1 MPYFC
6 KTFRIFAPTNV
17 SHYVEIANFK
27 QSMLGTQT
35 AAHITWAAHLCS
47 IRVFGDTLHRHGW
60 QSTFRIAKINH
71 SNSLP
76 WRTKNKGHMTDY
88 SYYWSIDGE
97 IRLPR
102 PERTYFDD
110 LSEEYKGVTTEQKL
124 LEIAYC
130 VWHGL
135 SLYDEVKT
143 TLQEHTN
150 PKEYTIKSCLLC
162 YIEFLRSGDTKNKS
176 YVILKDKLTTK
187 QAADLLSEELMLR
200 YRLPANGDN
209 HYLVTAQWNYND
221 TQNSDY
227 FKPTKVSAIPLTED
241 EIRAVNPWQG
251 SYVKPNRSALYDPT
265 SQWLLVED
273 EQIIKEFNEKN
284 KNNDYKFELGMR
296 PEPFN
301 GNPLTAKV
309 IVLSLNPGYVYRVNN
324 LFARLLQMIQKVE
337 EPVKKQKDDQLRFMV
352 KSFFCQRS
360 KSQNGVEL
368 NCREA
373 HCMLDDWYWYDI
385 FDKFLNEA
393 KESGLLTDYTLDKIF
408 DNIALVQ
415 YIGYISKKGKPL
427 HKVLPSQRF
436 ARMLIYYL
444 AINTDVLFI
453 ISRSEEYWH
462 RLIGDE
468 IWDML
473 DKDKRLV
480 HRKKNKDKNEV
491 NRTIRTQ
498 GFTEKSFEDGHFERI
513 VNALKG

>member
-1 MPYFC
+1 
-6 KTFRIFAPTNV
+6 
-17 SHYVEIANFK
+17 
-27 QSMLGTQT
+27 
-35 AAHITWAAHLCS
+35 
-47 IRVFGDTLHRHGW
+47 
-60 QSTFRIAKINH
+60 
-71 SNSLP
+71 
-76 WRTKNKGHMTDY
+76 MTTY
-88 SYYWSIDGE
+88 SQFWDIDGN

-102 PERTYFDD
+102 PERIYFDD
-110 LSEEYKGVTTEQKL
+110 GADEFKDITFEEKL

-143 TLQEHTN
+143 TLQEHTSFD
-150 PKEYTIKSCLLC
+150 ESTIKRCLLM
-162 YIEFLRSGDTKNKS
+162 YIEYLRSGDLKNIS
-176 YVILKDKLTTK
+176 YVILNKKLNGKTGIN
-187 QAADLLSEELMLR
+187 QAAVLLSDELMLR
-200 YRLPANGDN
+200 YRLPANGEP
-209 HYLVTAQWNYND
+209 HYLATAHWNYKELEGKV
-221 TQNSDY
+221 DY
-227 FKPTKVSAIPLTED
+227 TKPTTVSAIPLTED
-241 EIRAVNPWQG
+241 EIRAINPWQG
-251 SYVKPNRSALYDPT
+251 SYINPNRSALYDPT

-324 LFARLLQMIQKVE
+324 LFARLLQMVQKVV
-337 EPVKKQKDDQLRFMV
+337 EPVKKQKDDQLRFLV

-360 KSQNGVEL
+360 KSPNSVEL

-385 FDKFLNEA
+385 FDQFLNEA
-393 KESGLLTDYTLDKIF
+393 KESGLLTDYTLDKLF
-408 DNIALVQ
+408 DNVALVQ

-436 ARMLIYYL
+436 ARMLIHYL
-444 AINTDVLFI
+444 GNKTDVLFV
-453 ISRSEEYWH
+453 ISRSEEFWH
-462 RLIGDE
+462 KLIGDD

-491 NRTIRTQ
+491 DRTIRTQ
-498 GFTEKSFEDGHFERI
+498 GFTEKSFMDGGFERI
-513 VNALKG
+513 VNALKD

>member
-1 MPYFC
+1 
-6 KTFRIFAPTNV
+6 
-17 SHYVEIANFK
+17 
-27 QSMLGTQT
+27 
-35 AAHITWAAHLCS
+35 
-47 IRVFGDTLHRHGW
+47 
-60 QSTFRIAKINH
+60 
-71 SNSLP
+71 
-76 WRTKNKGHMTDY
+76 MTDY
-88 SYYWSIDGE
+88 SYYWNIDGE

-110 LSEEYKGVTTEQKL
+110 ISEEYKGVTTEQKL
-124 LEIAYC
+124 MDIAYC

-135 SLYDEVKT
+135 SLYGEVKT
-143 TLQEHTN
+143 TLQEHTQVS
-150 PKEYTIKSCLLC
+150 KVTIKRCLIN
-162 YIEFLRSGDTKNKS
+162 YIEFLRSGYTKNRSYFAIKS
-176 YVILKDKLTTK
+176 KLNIK
-187 QAADLLSEELMLR
+187 QISTLLSEELMLR
-200 YRLPANGDN
+200 YRLPANGDD
-209 HYLVTAQWNYND
+209 HYLVTAHWNYNNIEND
-221 TQNSDY
+221 DD
-227 FKPTKVSAIPLTED
+227 FLKPTKVSAIPLTED
-241 EIRAVNPWQG
+241 EIRAINPWQG
-251 SYVKPNRSALYDPT
+251 SYINPNRSALYDPT

-324 LFARLLQMIQKVE
+324 LFARLLQMVQKVE
-337 EPVKKQKDDQLRFMV
+337 EPIKKHKDDQLRFMV

-360 KSQNGVEL
+360 KSSNSVEL

-385 FDKFLNEA
+385 FDQFLNEA
-393 KESGLLTDYTLDKIF
+393 KESGLLTDYSLDKIF
-408 DNIALVQ
+408 DNVALVQ

-436 ARMLIYYL
+436 ARMLIHYL
-444 AINTDVLFI
+444 GIKTNVLFV
-453 ISRSEEYWH
+453 ISRSEEFWH
-462 RLIGDE
+462 KLIGDD

-491 NRTIRTQ
+491 DRTIRTQ
-498 GFTEKSFEDGHFERI
+498 GFTEKSFMDGGFERI
-513 VNALKG
+513 VNALKD